1 MNIQPEIHE
10 LIEAVKT
17 KYSNSLATS
26 TDFEEFSLYLQKH
39 TGDII
44 SASTLK
50 RLWGYV
56 RDTHEPR
63 GHTLDILS
71 RYVGYHNFDDFC
83 KWHTNKNFI
92 LLLAGHWKGF
102 RTSSE
107 AFFLCI
113 SDTPPHLLRRK
124 WQQFLNIQ
132 RTFF

>member
-83 KWHTNKNFI
+83 KWHTMQGNPCI
-92 LLLAGHWKGF
+92 L
-102 RTSSE
+102 
-107 AFFLCI
+107 
-113 SDTPPHLLRRK
+113 
-124 WQQFLNIQ
+124 
-132 RTFF
+132 

>member
-17 KYSNSLATS
+17 KYINSLATS

-56 RDTHEPR
+56 RDM
-63 GHTLDILS
+63 
-71 RYVGYHNFDDFC
+71 
-83 KWHTNKNFI
+83 
-92 LLLAGHWKGF
+92 
-102 RTSSE
+102 
-107 AFFLCI
+107 
-113 SDTPPHLLRRK
+113 
-124 WQQFLNIQ
+124 
-132 RTFF
+132 